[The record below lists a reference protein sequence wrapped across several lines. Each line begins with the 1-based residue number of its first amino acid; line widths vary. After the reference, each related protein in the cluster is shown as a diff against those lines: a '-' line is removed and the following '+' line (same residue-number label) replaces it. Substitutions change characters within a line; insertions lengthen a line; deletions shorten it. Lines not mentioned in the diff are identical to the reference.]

1 MAKRNT
7 TLYVAEETQFI
18 SLAEGITS
26 WQLGTY
32 AVLDPIRY
40 GKVIGTVLVV
50 PGRDAPPRVDGALKK
65 NLKN

>member
-32 AVLDPIRY
+32 AVLDPIR
-40 GKVIGTVLVV
+40 
-50 PGRDAPPRVDGALKK
+50 
-65 NLKN
+65 